1 MEEILVKD
9 GEKPFL
15 EHVEDLRGLIL
26 KCVVVIGAGSV
37 LGIVFIGQV
46 MEILRWPLKIAQEN
60 LPQPHA
66 NTLLALQVTDPM
78 TVTLQIG
85 MGAGILLS
93 LPLVLFFL
101 GQYLLPALE
110 EKERGLLAP
119 VFAVG
124 TLLFL
129 AGSSFCYFVVLP
141 KALRF
146 FQEFNQWLGLE
157 TSWTMASYTDFALQ
171 MLVGFGL
178 SFELPLV
185 MVILARL
192 GILEARIVA
201 KHRRHAVVALLVL
214 AACVTPTS
222 DPFNLG
228 LMFIPLYG
236 LFELGLAGMA
246 WGEVVSAPRSEKILA
261 RKNVL

>member
-1 MEEILVKD
+1 MEKVLMKD
-9 GEKPFL
+9 SEKPFL
-15 EHVEDLRGLIL
+15 EHVEDLRGVIL
-26 KCVVVIGAGSV
+26 KCVVAIGAGSIFGV
-37 LGIVFIGQV
+37 LFIGQV
-46 MEILRWPLKIAQEN
+46 MEILRWPLKVAQEN
-60 LPQPHA
+60 LPQPHS
-66 NTLLALQVTDPM
+66 NNLLALQVTDPM

-85 MGAGILLS
+85 IGAGILLS
-93 LPLVLFFL
+93 LPFVLFFI

-110 EKERGLLAP
+110 ERERGMLLP

-129 AGSSFCYFVVLP
+129 AGSSFCYFLVLP
-141 KALRF
+141 RALRF

-171 MLVGFGL
+171 MLVGFGI

-192 GILEARIVA
+192 GILEQQVVA
-201 KHRRHAVVALLVL
+201 EHRRHAIVALLVL

-228 LMFIPLYG
+228 LMFVPLYG
-236 LFELGLAGMA
+236 LFELGLAGMGWVA
-246 WGEVVSAPRSEKILA
+246 KR
-261 RKNVL
+261 R